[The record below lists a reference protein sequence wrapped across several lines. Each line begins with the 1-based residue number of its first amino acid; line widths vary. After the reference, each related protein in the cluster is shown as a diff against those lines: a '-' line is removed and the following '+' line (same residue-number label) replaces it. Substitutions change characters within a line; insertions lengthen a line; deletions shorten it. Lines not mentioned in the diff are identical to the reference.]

1 MLHFSQ
7 IHGTDFILF
16 FQAQPSTSGTS
27 SPPVSATERK
37 FGYREVEA
45 DDAVAA
51 PDVIAAAIVRT
62 TVLSALVE
70 NLACT
75 LCGSRT
81 LIIHADE
88 NLGMICK
95 LQTFCTTCEEVIN
108 STHSSDRVG
117 GSRSSSPV
125 RRDAFSGVNGD
136 GCGCRLR
143 GTRQVLPFPRHACP
157 TSEDFQHAR
166 ERRRC
171 CSCGGHRHRDGG
183 CCEDCARG
191 ARAPPTGRRQQ
202 RDPRPDR

>member
-16 FQAQPSTSGTS
+16 FQAESSTSGTTP
-27 SPPVSATERK
+27 PPVSATERK

-51 PDVIAAAIVRT
+51 PNVIAAAIVRT
-62 TVLSALVE
+62 TMLSALVE

-81 LIIHADE
+81 LIIRATDE

-95 LQTFCTTCEEVIN
+95 LRTFCTTCEEVIN

-117 GSRSSSPV
+117 GSRSSRVPFVVTRSAAM
-125 RRDAFSGVNGD
+125 DAGVGYAALD
-136 GCGCRLR
+136 KFCRFLDMPE
-143 GTRQVLPFPRHACP
+143 G
-157 TSEDFQHAR
+157 
-166 ERRRC
+166 RRC

-183 CCEDCARG
+183 RCEDCARG
-191 ARAPPTGRRQQ
+191 ARAPPTGRRRQ